1 LQFYPTI
8 LIITLLSLILIILF
22 VTHSLKEFYY
32 DRIDNELS
40 INANLFKHL
49 LPDDII
55 QNDNDR
61 LIKLCIDLG
70 EKTQTRFTI
79 ISPKGIVIADSHEN
93 PLNMENH
100 ADRPEIQD
108 AINGK
113 KGQTSRLSPTL
124 DQRMMYVAIPIK
136 LKDKRVIGV
145 IRTSVSLSAV
155 DEKLLTVYKQIL
167 SALIILSFLS
177 AIVIY
182 AISRKIS
189 SPIEQIKV
197 YADKIAVGESISSL
211 PPSRIEEIDSLSQ
224 KINMMAKELVN
235 RIDTAIEQRNQI
247 ETVLSNMKEGLLAI
261 DKDNKILTINQ
272 KAVSFL
278 EIKCDNLTGKHFQ
291 ELIRIPKIHNFIKKV
306 MTTGESLEDEII
318 LSVDKGLFLR
328 LRGTRFQY
336 NKNGDQGVLIVLDDM
351 TKMQKLERVR
361 KDFVANVSHELKTPI
376 TSIKGFIET
385 LLDGAIDKPE
395 DALRFLKIIKKH
407 TDRLDSI
414 IDDLLSIA
422 RLEQEDIKERIKL
435 ELSSINVIINN
446 AIEINLPK
454 AQEKNINIM
463 FKAENDIVATINS
476 FLIEQAIINLIDNAI
491 KYSPPNS
498 DIEVNLLEQ
507 KNEIIISIKD
517 YGCGIPEKH
526 QPRLSERFY
535 TVDKSRSRN
544 MGGTGLGLAIVKH
557 IVQLHGGK
565 LVVESQVDEGS
576 IFSIHLKG

>member
-1 LQFYPTI
+1 M
-8 LIITLLSLILIILF
+8 SLILIILF